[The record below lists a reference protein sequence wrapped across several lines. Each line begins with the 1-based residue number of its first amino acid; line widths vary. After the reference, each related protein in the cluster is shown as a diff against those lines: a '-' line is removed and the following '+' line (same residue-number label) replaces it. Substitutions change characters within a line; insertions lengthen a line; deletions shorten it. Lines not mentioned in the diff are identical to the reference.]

1 METTEKYEHKFPNQD
16 NDLLQRKQKAKQ
28 ERKHYRNG
36 SAAAII
42 YLVSTIKTLST
53 HLVHII
59 HSLGGLRMRR
69 VVVGSLQ

>member
-16 NDLLQRKQKAKQ
+16 NYLLQRKQKAKQ

-53 HLVHII
+53 HLVQII

-69 VVVGSLQ
+69 VLAWW